1 VGGVLGVSLIIIVIA
16 WWLGRRGM
24 GDAQSASLYYERM
37 VRGGTRWGCKME
49 LAHTPNEYASKLS
62 ASINNFEADQLV
74 NRITDAYVGERF
86 GNKNPARF
94 QPDFAWRDLR
104 PTLTRWGVAQIWR
117 RLWGA

>member
-1 VGGVLGVSLIIIVIA
+1 VGGVLGVSLIIIVVA
-16 WWLGRRGM
+16 WWLGRRRM
-24 GDAQSASLYYERM
+24 GDAQSSALYYERM
-37 VRGGTRWGCKME
+37 VRRGNWWGCEME
-49 LAHTPNEYASKLS
+49 PTHTPNEYASKLS
-62 ASINNFEADQLV
+62 ALINDEEADRLV

-104 PTLTRWGVAQIWR
+104 PTLSRWGVAHMWR